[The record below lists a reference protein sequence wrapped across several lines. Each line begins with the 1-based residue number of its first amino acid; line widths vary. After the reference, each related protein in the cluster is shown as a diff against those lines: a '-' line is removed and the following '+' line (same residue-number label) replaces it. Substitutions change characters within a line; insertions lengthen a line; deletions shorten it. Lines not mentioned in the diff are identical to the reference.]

1 MHSFLS
7 KKPTEIVQERL
18 RSKHGRESS
27 AMWPMLL
34 NSATQ
39 KSNSALRKRERKIMW
54 KKLGSTIV
62 NGNTD

>member
-27 AMWPMLL
+27 AMWPVLL

-39 KSNSALRKRERKIMW
+39 KSNSALRKESGK
-54 KKLGSTIV
+54 
-62 NGNTD
+62 